1 MPRNEERDRRE
12 AEQRKSQLIEAGFE
26 LFSRHGIES
35 VSLSAVA
42 ERAGVPASTMYKY
55 FQNKVNLAV
64 AISGRIWSDV
74 WQTAL
79 GASGAAA
86 LANMGPCQLFETYA
100 DVIISL

>member
-42 ERAGVPASTMYKY
+42 ERASVPASTMYKY
-55 FQNKVNLAV
+55 FQRYFRTAFMNLLYFTQ
-64 AISGRIWSDV
+64 R
-74 WQTAL
+74 
-79 GASGAAA
+79 
-86 LANMGPCQLFETYA
+86 
-100 DVIISL
+100 

>member
-55 FQNKVNLAV
+55 F
-64 AISGRIWSDV
+64 
-74 WQTAL
+74 
-79 GASGAAA
+79 
-86 LANMGPCQLFETYA
+86 
-100 DVIISL
+100 